1 MSGGKETPRQK
12 MIGMMYLVL
21 TALLAMNVSKQV
33 IAAFITLNDKLDASV
48 EIIGNKVDG
57 TYGGFDQKRAALVAT
72 KGDMALL
79 EKWNGKA
86 QELRYETT
94 KVVGFLL
101 NNCNDMIKA
110 ADGVE
115 WILPKEKGGTIEV
128 TNPETEKKESF
139 TAKLK
144 PLSDITAFDNYDI
157 PTHMFV
163 GSDAKNP
170 NEKGLAIPATIHAYR
185 DKICEIMGTYESGKS
200 SFVFTAPKDAAGL
213 AAAFETAYWKDTT
226 QIGAFYRALTIPEKL
241 HAHGSGE
248 MPWPSVTFDHAPIVA
263 AAAMITSLKL
273 DIKNAESVASEYMLS
288 KVEAPTF
295 NFNKIEPLA
304 FARTG
309 YINQGDSLD
318 LSVMIAAYDSTETPK
333 IRYGV
338 DADTLQDNWKEISG
352 SIALDGSTAGL
363 HIVKGS
369 IGVKEKGE
377 IAWKPWN
384 FQYTVGQPM
393 GVVAQPEMRILY
405 WGYNNV
411 VEGTASGYDPS
422 QVSLTGSGVSL
433 SPKGNGQFVAKVSR
447 GTRKAKISVTAAG
460 TSLGVFEFDCRP
472 MPNATVYFGR
482 TELGGTSTYT
492 AAKNMSGVRV
502 GYDPS
507 IPLTN
512 VTFSVSGGI
521 VKVDGI
527 PGTGKITSG
536 GKFDSKAQSL
546 LKQSKNKMVTIQV
559 DYKGPDGVGKKGGTS
574 FTVK

>member
-33 IAAFITLNDKLDASV
+33 IAAFITLNDKLDASA

-101 NNCNDMIKA
+101 DNCNEMIKA

-115 WILPKEKGGTIEV
+115 WILPKEEGGTIEI
-128 TNPETEKKESF
+128 TNPETEQNESF

-144 PLSDITAFDNYDI
+144 PLIEITAFDNYDI

-185 DKICEIMGTYESGKS
+185 DKVCEIMGTYESGKS
-200 SFVFTAPKDAAGL
+200 SFEFTAPKDAAGL
-213 AAAFETAYWKDTT
+213 SAAFETANEKDTSK
-226 QIGAFYRALTIPEKL
+226 IGAFYRALTIPEKL

-338 DADTLQDNWKEISG
+338 DADTLPENWKEISG

-363 HIVKGS
+363 HIVKGT

-377 IAWKPWN
+377 ISWKPWN

-405 WGYNNV
+405 WGYNNI

-422 QVSLTGSGVSL
+422 QVSLTGSGVNL

-447 GTRKAKISVTAAG
+447 GTRKAKISVTAEG

-472 MPNATVYFGR
+472 MPNATVYFGK
-482 TELGGTSTYT
+482 TEMGGKSSYA
-492 AAKNMSGVRV
+492 AAKSMSGVRV

-521 VKVDGI
+521 VKVDGV

-536 GKFDSKAQSL
+536 GKFDSKAKSL